1 MPGYELIDSK
11 EKKAVIKIFNEGGVL
26 FAHAFENLRKNFYRR
41 QDFNLKT
48 FFINGAIYIVSKKHL
63 LKSKKIYSNN
73 HSFYKMPKNRSLDI
87 NDCEDIE
94 LAKKIL

>member
-41 QDFNLKT
+41 QL
-48 FFINGAIYIVSKKHL
+48 
-63 LKSKKIYSNN
+63 
-73 HSFYKMPKNRSLDI
+73 
-87 NDCEDIE
+87 
-94 LAKKIL
+94 